1 MSSDGEGRRADSRD
15 AARDRTTFGIP
26 TPVSQTTARL
36 ASLAGDVT
44 RIGRDRGNDIVL
56 DDPNVSRFHAEVRR
70 TVDGLVLRDVG
81 SRNGTRLDGEFVQK
95 APLPPGATVGIGS
108 FALVLDGEAVV
119 ARDEHRALALAA
131 EDVGVVVAGDT
142 TILHPTSLAVLA
154 GEFLCV
160 IGGSGYGKSSL
171 LAVLAGERAPTT
183 GRVTVGGDAVATRRA
198 EIGYVPQDEVV
209 HRDLDLR
216 EALTYAARLRLP
228 NDASTAEIGAA
239 VERVADE
246 LGLTEQLDVR
256 VGLLSGGERKR
267 VAVAAELVNRPGI
280 LFLDEP
286 TSGLDPQLERR
297 TMALLRQLA
306 DNGRAVVAI
315 THATASLD
323 RCDKLA
329 VLSRGGRLAFVGS
342 PEEALEHFG
351 VERFEEIYAAADE
364 MPPAVATVD
373 GDATRASSTAR
384 PTGRRARAGGGTWSQ
399 LRVLVARYAKLLWRD
414 RRNVAILAGQVPVLG
429 VAIALVFHSGVL
441 DRPSFDLRDPDV
453 LPRLTSGELVAGP
466 MLLFMLV
473 TVAFWVGATASM
485 REIVRERRVLDR
497 ETAIGVRVRAYL
509 MSKLVVLFAI
519 TALQT
524 LGVFAIVVAL
534 RPLDVG
540 VESYAIVAAL
550 LVLTS
555 WVGVAMGLCISAL
568 ATRESQATSAVP
580 LILIPQLL
588 LGGAV
593 QPVAQLG
600 DVMEA
605 VSVVVFARWAFAGVG
620 TEVDIEDRLDY
631 LGELY
636 LYGDFF
642 RLAAAKAA
650 GILGIFLVVFLA
662 VTAWS
667 LRRRSSV

>member
-1 MSSDGEGRRADSRD
+1 MSSD
-15 AARDRTTFGIP
+15 DRKLTTAVP
-26 TPVSQTTARL
+26 TPRRGTTAQMV
-36 ASLAGDVT
+36 SLAGEIT

-56 DDPNVSRFHAEVRR
+56 DDPNVSRFHAEILS
-70 TVDGLVLRDVG
+70 TADGLVLRDVG
-81 SRNGTRLDGEFVQK
+81 SRNGTRLDGEFVQE
-95 APLPPGATVGIGS
+95 ARLLPGATVGVGS
-108 FALVLDGEAVV
+108 FAIVLDGKAGV

-131 EDVGVVVAGDT
+131 DDVSVVAGET
-142 TILHPTSLAVLA
+142 TILHPTSLEVRA
-154 GEFLCV
+154 GEFLC
-160 IGGSGYGKSSL
+160 ILGGSGYGKSTL
-171 LAVLAGERAPTT
+171 LTVLAGEQAPST
-183 GRVTVGGDAVATRRA
+183 GQVTVGGDAVATRRA

-209 HRDLDLR
+209 HHDLDVR

-228 NDASTAEIGAA
+228 SDASASEIDGA

-246 LGLTEQLDVR
+246 LGLHDQLGVR

-267 VAVAAELVNRPGI
+267 VGVAAELVNRPGI

-297 TMALLRQLA
+297 TMDLLRQLA

-329 VLSRGGRLAFVGS
+329 VLSRGGHVAFVGS

-364 MPPAVATVD
+364 MPVAPATVD
-373 GDATRASSTAR
+373 R
-384 PTGRRARAGGGTWSQ
+384 PAPHAPSAAKPAAPRARAGGGTWAQ
-399 LRVLVARYAKLLWRD
+399 LRVLVGRYAKLLWRD
-414 RRNVAILAGQVPVLG
+414 RRNVAILAAQIPVLG
-429 VAIALVFHSGVL
+429 VAIALVFHAGVL

-453 LPRLTSGELVAGP
+453 LPRLTSGELIAGP

-473 TVAFWVGATASM
+473 TAALWFGATASV

-519 TALQT
+519 TAVQT
-524 LGVFAIVVAL
+524 LGVFAIVVSL

-540 VESYAIVAAL
+540 AESYVVVAAL

-555 WVGVAMGLCISAL
+555 WAGVAMGLCISAL
-568 ATRESQATSAVP
+568 ATRESQATSVMP
-580 LILIPQLL
+580 LVLIPQLL

-593 QPVAQLG
+593 QPIAQLG

-605 VSVVVFARWAFAGVG
+605 LSVLVFARWAFAGVG
-620 TEVDIEDRLDY
+620 TEVDVEDRLEY

-642 RLAAAKAA
+642 QLPAAEAA
-650 GILGIFLVVFLA
+650 GILAIFLAVFLA
-662 VTAWS
+662 ITVWS